1 LNITDILA
9 VRGPCTG
16 AELLDLA
23 DLEVFHLWK
32 ACRKHPH
39 VVMRRVGRRYLR
51 FDKQVEDYAR
61 LSPSIRREFLIYT
74 IVGLPGQM
82 DQITARCLDLQHR
95 FARIS
100 QYKRELAHDFVR
112 RIADASPN
120 RDRLHA
126 HVCCLIA
133 GDVTYG
139 MSNAVERPELSTR
152 RLVRGS
158 DLDLIMISDEEFTGA
173 EREALD
179 AAVYQEKWHMLVL
192 PRFREEVDYVVKDMA
207 KVLAQLRFDNLRH
220 MIACKIMH
228 EGEFLYGSEI
238 YSSASSSL
246 CVSSACRRSWP
257 RWRKKRRG
265 SGRSLS
271 GNCARTLSGGVP
283 G

>member
-1 LNITDILA
+1 
-9 VRGPCTG
+9 
-16 AELLDLA
+16 LLDLA
-23 DLEVFHLWK
+23 DLEVFPLWK

-158 DLDLIMISDEEFTGA
+158 DLDLIMISDEEFTRA
-173 EREALD
+173 ERETLD

-192 PRFREEVDYVVKDMA
+192 PEFREEVDYVVKDMA
-207 KVLAQLRFDNLRH
+207 RVLAQLRFDNLRH

-228 EGEFLYGSEI
+228 EGEFLYGSEALFVRI
-238 YSSASSSL
+238 KQL
-246 CVSSACRRSWP
+246 VREF
-257 RWRKKRRG
+257 
-265 SGRSLS
+265 
-271 GNCARTLSGGVP
+271 GVP
-283 G
+283 QKLARMEEKATREREIAERELCEDTERGRTWLNLFFTEGGRADIC

>member
-1 LNITDILA
+1 
-9 VRGPCTG
+9 
-16 AELLDLA
+16 LLDLA

-74 IVGLPGQM
+74 VVGLTGQM
-82 DQITARCLDLQHR
+82 DQIAARCLDLQHR
-95 FARIS
+95 FIRIS
-100 QYKRELAHDFVR
+100 QHKRELAHDFIR
-112 RIADASPN
+112 RIVDASPN

-126 HVCCLIA
+126 HLCCLIA

-158 DLDLIMISDEEFTGA
+158 DIDLIMISDEEFTGA

-192 PRFREEVDYVVKDMA
+192 PQFREEVDYVVKDMA

-238 YSSASSSL
+238 L
-246 CVSSACRRSWP
+246 FVRIKQLVREF
-257 RWRKKRRG
+257 
-265 SGRSLS
+265 
-271 GNCARTLSGGVP
+271 GVP
-283 G
+283 QKLAQMAEKATREREIAERELCEDTERGRAWLNLFFTEAGREDIC